1 MADQIKKLSAG
12 HTAEVLDGIMSEV
25 EEARGE
31 YDSVDARLDAIEA
44 QLAALLEGG
53 GE

>member
-12 HTAEVLDGIMSEV
+12 HSIEVLDAIMTEV

-31 YDSVDARLDAIEA
+31 HDSVGDRLDAIEA
-44 QLAALLEGG
+44 QLAALLEGNT
-53 GE
+53 